1 MSWSTFD
8 SRVAGGKLAFL
19 PGKCLSKSNFFS
31 QKLIPSIV
39 KAEGF
44 WDKIKIANKVIP
56 GIGYRL
62 DTNTWKLI

>member
-1 MSWSTFD
+1 MTEE
-8 SRVAGGKLAFL
+8 L
-19 PGKCLSKSNFFS
+19 NIY
-31 QKLIPSIV
+31 QKLISSIA

>member
-8 SRVAGGKLAFL
+8 SRVAGGKLALL
-19 PGKCLSKSNFFS
+19 PGKCLSKSKIFK
-31 QKLIPSIV
+31 KLFPSLV